1 MKYLLTIMLIVT
13 LAGCNESEEQKAAR
27 MLARIDSL
35 YEEGHYKEVLDSI
48 VSLRS
53 AYPSAV
59 ETRKKALKVWQNASL
74 KLAQDDI
81 ARTDVLLQETMRKI
95 EAETDLR
102 KANLLRVRRDSLRSD
117 VRSGENDT
125 HAPERTLRNARKAA
139 AHAMHDALQCFHYRK
154 YLYRQNK
161 MIIFV
166 AGYEHNEN

>member
-13 LAGCNESEEQKAAR
+13 LSGCNESEEQKAAR
-27 MLARIDSL
+27 MLARIDSLYL

-81 ARTDVLLQETMRKI
+81 ARTDVMLQETLRKI

-102 KANLLRVRRDSLRSD
+102 KANLLRVRRDSLQ
-117 VRSGENDT
+117 
-125 HAPERTLRNARKAA
+125 ARYE
-139 AHAMHDALQCFHYRK
+139 AMCGVV
-154 YLYRQNK
+154 K
-161 MIIFV
+161 MIHMRQK
-166 AGYEHNEN
+166 EL

>member
-27 MLARIDSL
+27 MLARIDSLYEL

-81 ARTDVLLQETMRKI
+81 ARTDVMLQETLRKI

-102 KANLLRVRRDSLRSD
+102 KANLLRVRRDSLQ
-117 VRSGENDT
+117 
-125 HAPERTLRNARKAA
+125 ARYE
-139 AHAMHDALQCFHYRK
+139 AMCGVV
-154 YLYRQNK
+154 K
-161 MIIFV
+161 MIHMRQK
-166 AGYEHNEN
+166 EL

>member
-35 YEEGHYKEVLDSI
+35 YEEEGHYKEVLDSI

-81 ARTDVLLQETMRKI
+81 AHTDVLLQETLRKI

-102 KANLLRVRRDSLRSD
+102 KANLLRVRRDSLQ
-117 VRSGENDT
+117 
-125 HAPERTLRNARKAA
+125 ARYE
-139 AHAMHDALQCFHYRK
+139 AMCGVV
-154 YLYRQNK
+154 K
-161 MIIFV
+161 MIHMRQK
-166 AGYEHNEN
+166 EL

>member
-35 YEEGHYKEVLDSI
+35 YYEEGHYKEVLDSI

-81 ARTDVLLQETMRKI
+81 ARTDVMLQETLRKI

-102 KANLLRVRRDSLRSD
+102 KANLLRVRRDSLQ
-117 VRSGENDT
+117 
-125 HAPERTLRNARKAA
+125 ARYE
-139 AHAMHDALQCFHYRK
+139 AMCGVV
-154 YLYRQNK
+154 K
-161 MIIFV
+161 MIHMRQK
-166 AGYEHNEN
+166 EL